1 MKTKNITKLSTL
13 ALILGAPVMSVVTP
27 AVAANHPVI
36 HLSGKTST
44 NHLHKNQLLRE
55 TPGNKVTARS
65 ATDYSSYKLTLKNS
79 GAYGGTID
87 GTKALAVPWNYKDA
101 IATITDGNGKPVDVD
116 TISAADISLNITDP
130 KGNNLTSFPEFQNS
144 LKNAAAGDIYHL
156 TCTLKGTGGTS
167 AASNEANIQV
177 VATPKFKAELDANPN
192 IKLGSDNKYPGITKL
207 TVNDKEIAA
216 ANYDQYL
223 TRSYPDGK
231 TFDPNTAGTYN
242 IQYNYQ
248 LPAQTDA
255 AGNTIIAA
263 RSVPLS
269 DTIVKVTVGDN
280 QANDNSGG
288 SSNGSSSSDS
298 GSGSTSGSTSDSN
311 QTSDS
316 GSDSGSDSESNG
328 SDSGS
333 TSDSE
338 SDSTSLPNASSQSD
352 SHNSASDQNGNS
364 ESKNNPQDK
373 DQNKDQNKD
382 QQQAPTNNED
392 TVQKPVQKPKLA
404 STGLKST
411 TFWSS
416 FLTSL
421 GSVFLSVFKQKWF

>member
-13 ALILGAPVMSVVTP
+13 ALILGAPVMGVVTP

-130 KGNNLTSFPEFQNS
+130 KGNNLTSFPDFQNS

-216 ANYDQYL
+216 ANYDHYL

-288 SSNGSSSSDS
+288 SSSSSNGSSSSDS
-298 GSGSTSGSTSDSN
+298 GSGSTSDSN

-382 QQQAPTNNED
+382 QQQAPTNNDD